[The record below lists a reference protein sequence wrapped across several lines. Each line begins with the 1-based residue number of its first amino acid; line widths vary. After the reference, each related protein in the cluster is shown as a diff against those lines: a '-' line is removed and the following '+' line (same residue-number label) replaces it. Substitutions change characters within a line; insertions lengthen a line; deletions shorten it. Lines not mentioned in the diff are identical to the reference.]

1 MGESISLAGMKK
13 VLYWGYKVIPYT
25 CNYRIFQD
33 FTQKT
38 AIFYRISGGGN
49 MTDKKIEALIT
60 KTVKQAFKELKD
72 KGALK
77 SQTELI
83 YKDISKLLRCYYR
96 DLYDSGSGDSKI
108 ENAIS
113 QLKDDRFFMILENYY
128 GMGFTLEELAGRLH
142 CDISTITR
150 NKKRLCFEIYEL
162 MEEED

>member
-1 MGESISLAGMKK
+1 
-13 VLYWGYKVIPYT
+13 
-25 CNYRIFQD
+25 
-33 FTQKT
+33 
-38 AIFYRISGGGN
+38 

-83 YKDISKLLRCYYR
+83 YKDMSRLLRCYFH
-96 DLYDSGSGDSKI
+96 DLDDSGSGDPAI
-108 ENAIS
+108 ENALS
-113 QLKDDRFFMILENYY
+113 QLKDDRFYTIIPDYY
-128 GMGFTLEELAGRLH
+128 GEGYTLEELAGRLH